1 MKASVSPHI
10 LMITLAGLFLGTAGL
25 TAQDVVMQKNG
36 QRREGQILGLADGRL
51 KFKVGPVETSISMDQ
66 VESVTKAPP
75 AAYQTA
81 LESWGSG
88 NAAKTLETLK
98 PLVDTFLGLP
108 TPWAERSAAL
118 LGEVYL
124 AMDQLPAAENAF
136 AAFQKAYPG
145 AASLSEIG
153 LARLAVAKEDYATAK
168 SKLEPIVTEAAS
180 VKIAGTG
187 KSAMYGQAFY
197 LMGLIREKE
206 GVLPEALQDYLMA
219 VTVFHEDQAVAA
231 KAQERANV
239 LIEEK
244 KVIVP

>member
-10 LMITLAGLFLGTAGL
+10 LLIALASLVVGTAGL
-25 TAQDVVMQKNG
+25 TAQDVVMQKDG

-51 KFKVGPVETSISMDQ
+51 KFKVGPAETSIAMNQ
-66 VESVTKAPP
+66 VESVTKPAP
-75 AAYQTA
+75 AAYKTA
-81 LESWGSG
+81 LEAWGSG

-98 PLVDTFLGLP
+98 PLVDTFIGLP
-108 TPWAERSAAL
+108 VPWAERSAAL

-124 AMDQLPAAENAF
+124 ALDQLPAAETAF

-168 SKLEPIVTEAAS
+168 TKLEPIVTEAAN
-180 VKIAGTG
+180 VKIAATG

-197 LMGLIREKE
+197 LMGIIREKE

-219 VTVFHEDQAVAA
+219 VTVFHEDKAVVA
-231 KAQERANV
+231 KAQERANI

>member
-10 LMITLAGLFLGTAGL
+10 LLIALASLVVGITGA
-25 TAQDVVMQKNG
+25 TAQDVVMQKDG
-36 QRREGQILGLADGRL
+36 QRREGQILSLKDGRL
-51 KFKVGPVETSISMDQ
+51 KFKVGPVETSIAMDQ
-66 VESVTKAPP
+66 VESVTKPAP
-75 AAYQTA
+75 AAYQAA
-81 LESWGSG
+81 LEAWSSG

-98 PLVDTFLGLP
+98 PLVDNFLGLP

-118 LGEVYL
+118 IGDVYL
-124 AMDQLPAAENAF
+124 ALDQLPAAETAF
-136 AAFQKAYPG
+136 AAFQEAYPG

-168 SKLEPIVTEAAS
+168 TKLEPIVTEAAN

-197 LMGLIREKE
+197 LMGVIREKE

-219 VTVFHEDQAVAA
+219 VTVFHEDKAIVA